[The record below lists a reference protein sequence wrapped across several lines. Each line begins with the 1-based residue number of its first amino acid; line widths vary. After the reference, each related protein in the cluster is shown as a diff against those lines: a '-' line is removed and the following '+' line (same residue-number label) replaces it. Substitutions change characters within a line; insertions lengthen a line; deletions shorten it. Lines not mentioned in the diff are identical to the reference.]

1 MERYIKRQ
9 KSRRIKKYFLVTF
22 ISILIFII
30 ILLLY
35 QNYMN
40 IDINKSV
47 RLEENNVER
56 TSQTFNYAH
65 KEDEELQNMIEKT
78 TSCVVGISKIKN
90 TGSTIFLNDGG
101 GELGLGSGVIV
112 TENGYIL
119 SNEHVTG
126 KKFSNCYVTLE
137 DGRSYKANVV
147 WSNSSLDL
155 SICNTWKF

>member
-65 KEDEELQNMIEKT
+65 KEDEELQN
-78 TSCVVGISKIKN
+78 
-90 TGSTIFLNDGG
+90 
-101 GELGLGSGVIV
+101 
-112 TENGYIL
+112 
-119 SNEHVTG
+119 
-126 KKFSNCYVTLE
+126 
-137 DGRSYKANVV
+137 
-147 WSNSSLDL
+147 
-155 SICNTWKF
+155 

>member
-90 TGSTIFLNDGG
+90 TGSTIFLNDGV

-126 KKFSNCYVTLE
+126 KNLVIAML
-137 DGRSYKANVV
+137 
-147 WSNSSLDL
+147 L
-155 SICNTWKF
+155 

>member
-90 TGSTIFLNDGG
+90 TGSTIFLNDGV

-126 KKFSNCYVTLE
+126 KKFSNCYVFSAKCHSAKCHT
-137 DGRSYKANVV
+137 
-147 WSNSSLDL
+147 
-155 SICNTWKF
+155 